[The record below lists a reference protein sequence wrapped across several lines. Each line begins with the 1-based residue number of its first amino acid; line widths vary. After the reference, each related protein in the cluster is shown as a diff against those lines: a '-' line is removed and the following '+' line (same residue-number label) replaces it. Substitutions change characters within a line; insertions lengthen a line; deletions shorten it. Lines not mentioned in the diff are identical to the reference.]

1 MLVRRRT
8 LIGLLAVLPVLAV
21 VAWTAIEYWPH
32 DPPPPLPAPRD
43 PVLPDLAMAPLAD
56 MLGAVT
62 EGEETP
68 RQQIFFSASIANRGP
83 GPFIINAVRGDEHG
97 QWRVSQRFLD
107 TGGDLTEVATPA
119 DMTWGGHGHNHWH
132 VRIGAAYSLESVPGG
147 KDVRS
152 LEKVGYCFFDQ
163 QPYDRAAMGASRL
176 PVFSKNGCNGKSTLT
191 LDMGLSPGWQ
201 DPYSWALPDQRLD
214 ITGLPDGRYR
224 LVATADPNN
233 WFREVDETNNTAWAL
248 MEITTST
255 SPPVVNVVA
264 QGQAPRKG

>member
-21 VAWTAIEYWPH
+21 VGWTAIEYWPH

-147 KDVRS
+147 KEVRS

-163 QPYDRAAMGASRL
+163 QPYDRAAMGAFPAAGVLEERVQREVHAHARHGPVARL
-176 PVFSKNGCNGKSTLT
+176 A
-191 LDMGLSPGWQ
+191 

-248 MEITTST
+248 MELTTST